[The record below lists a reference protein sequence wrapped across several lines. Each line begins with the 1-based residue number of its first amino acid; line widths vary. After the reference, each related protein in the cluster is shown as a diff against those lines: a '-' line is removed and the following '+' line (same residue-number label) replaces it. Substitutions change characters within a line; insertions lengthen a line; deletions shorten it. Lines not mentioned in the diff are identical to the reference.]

1 MSDKKFTSLKDF
13 YPYYLAEHSNPVC
26 RLLHFIG
33 TSIALIILVMVVL
46 GATPILLLVGVVQG
60 YFWAWVGHF
69 VFEKNKPATFEYP
82 FYSFVSD
89 WLMYRDMWVGRIDW
103 DLKSK

>member
-1 MSDKKFTSLKDF
+1 MSEKKFTSLETF
-13 YPYYLAEHSNPVC
+13 YPYYLAEHSNAVC

-33 TSIALIILVMVVL
+33 SSIALILLLLVVL
-46 GATPILLLVGVVQG
+46 GGSMWLILIGVVQG

-89 WLMYRDMWVGRIDW
+89 WLMYRDMWMGRIDW
-103 DLKSK
+103 DLK